1 VKLAVLLSLLLMLG
15 GANVL
20 AQDSSCPVGLVCV
33 QYEDYILDI
42 DPACGVVQAIV
53 TEENLA
59 RTTNLEGVT
68 EGYGLRGVV
77 VALDSGIYK
86 VIGEFSGP
94 AKESLSGVRF
104 GDVGC
109 LDWEVE
115 IDSE

>member
-1 VKLAVLLSLLLMLG
+1 MKLACILSLLLILSG
-15 GANVL
+15 VSVS
-20 AQDSSCPVGLVCV
+20 AQTNGCPVGLVCV
-33 QYEDYILDI
+33 EYEDYILDI

-53 TEENLA
+53 IEENLA